1 MPSLQELQRGQLR
14 FATTQPR
21 MSNTHDEELIV
32 TDQRCE
38 MSPAQCVEEKLLRLL
53 QHGENLLRSSVSPR
67 RPR

>member
-1 MPSLQELQRGQLR
+1 MPSLQELQRGRSL
-14 FATTQPR
+14 FAAAQPR
-21 MSNTHDEELIV
+21 MSSTHDEERIV

>member
-1 MPSLQELQRGQLR
+1 MPTLQELQRGRTSIGTAKSRISHLQ
-14 FATTQPR
+14 
-21 MSNTHDEELIV
+21 DEELV

-53 QHGENLLRSSVSPR
+53 QLDEHSLRTSLPAR